1 MKYGLEDQ
9 VWDDIRA
16 VLSREPGVLKA
27 ILFGSRAIGRSK
39 AGSDIDLCIQTRQA
53 SAEKLSELEAALDDL
68 LLPWTFDLVHAAT
81 LTDPDLLDHIQRVG
95 ITVYQGY

>member
-39 AGSDIDLCIQTRQA
+39 AGSDIVLCIQTRQA
-53 SAEKLSELEAALDDL
+53 SAEILSELEAALDDL

-81 LTDPDLLDHIQRVG
+81 LTDPDLLDHVQRFG